1 MWLTVYILIVPL
13 NSIFQSFYLV
23 EILDVLYPHV
33 FGFEALFL
41 SMTHRLPFL
50 SHLGFLFFQR
60 LKVQR
65 AAVLF

>member
-1 MWLTVYILIVPL
+1 MVDSIYILIVPL
-13 NSIFQSFYLV
+13 NTIFQSFYLV

-60 LKVQR
+60 LKAQR